1 LKLKHSLIYILA
13 LVFGRISLLRVFN
26 PNVSLFERIILAV
39 ATFSIVI
46 LTVTWT
52 FIFTLSL
59 WDSVLEDLYF
69 SFIGEVSFSNLTM
82 AYVIASAVG
91 LSVFVILDRKFSKK
105 EESSE

>member
-1 LKLKHSLIYILA
+1 MKLKHSLIYILA

-52 FIFTLSL
+52 VYI
-59 WDSVLEDLYF
+59 EDL
-69 SFIGEVSFSNLTM
+69 
-82 AYVIASAVG
+82 
-91 LSVFVILDRKFSKK
+91 DQRKF
-105 EESSE
+105 ELECP

>member
-52 FIFTLSL
+52 VYI
-59 WDSVLEDLYF
+59 EDL
-69 SFIGEVSFSNLTM
+69 
-82 AYVIASAVG
+82 
-91 LSVFVILDRKFSKK
+91 DQRKF
-105 EESSE
+105 ELECP